1 MRLSHEIIVLDYGD
15 ERSSPYD
22 QEKKGDKK
30 MRNGNSKNS
39 KIIFTVFHI

>member
-22 QEKKGDKK
+22 QEKKAEKK
-30 MRNGNSKNS
+30 AKAGNGEKRDLEY
-39 KIIFTVFHI
+39 F